1 MAQFRIERLRSRLW
15 GALLCACV
23 IAQGAPRAGAE
34 IWVLDARGTVYVAE
48 EAGPELGAAG
58 GSDPALAMR
67 EALQLGSQLTDI
79 AFGPDGRLYG
89 VSSTELFEVD
99 LGDGALRPIAPH
111 GAPCGNALEI
121 DGAGVAHVMG
131 CSSTFLLRLDSKTG
145 APLGA
150 VQIGYASSGDLAF
163 HGDRGLLLTALAPEG
178 DLGGDFGG
186 DRGGDDRL
194 VAIDIGEGRGA
205 VGARDLGS
213 IGRVGVYG
221 LAVSD
226 RWGVVMGVG
235 RTLIALGDAGDQT
248 PLGEFD
254 GAPIFGLAV
263 RRGLADVALVK
274 TAPTQPLAR
283 F

>member
-1 MAQFRIERLRSRLW
+1 MAQFRIERSRSTLW
-15 GALLCACV
+15 AALLCACV
-23 IAQGAPRAGAE
+23 IALGAPRAGAE

-48 EAGPELGAAG
+48 ETGPEIGAAS
-58 GSDPALAMR
+58 GSGPALAMR

-150 VQIGYASSGDLAF
+150 VQVGYASSGDLAF
-163 HGDRGLLLTALAPEG
+163 HGDRGLLLTALAREG
-178 DLGGDFGG
+178 DLGGD
-186 DRGGDDRL
+186 DRL
-194 VAIDIGEGRGA
+194 IAIDIGEGRGA

-226 RWGVVMGVG
+226 RWGVVLGVG
-235 RTLIALGDAGDQT
+235 RALIALGDAGDQT
-248 PLGEFD
+248 PLGDFD
-254 GAPIFGLAV
+254 GAPIYGLAV
-263 RRGLADVALVK
+263 RRGLADVAL
-274 TAPTQPLAR
+274 AREPLAR
-283 F
+283 AKTPLMMRF